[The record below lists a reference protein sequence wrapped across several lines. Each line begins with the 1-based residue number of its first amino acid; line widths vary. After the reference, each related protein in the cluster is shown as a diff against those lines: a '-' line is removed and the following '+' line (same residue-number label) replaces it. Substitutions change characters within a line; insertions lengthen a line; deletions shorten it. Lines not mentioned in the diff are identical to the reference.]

1 MLAVAVAAEV
11 LEAPQAEL
19 LLTAVVMAAHNHL
32 LALPQQ
38 QTEEVVA
45 VVQAEEIQQ

>member
-11 LEAPQAEL
+11 LEAPQVEL

-32 LALPQQ
+32 LALVHH
-38 QTEEVVA
+38 QTEEVAVA
-45 VVQAEEIQQ
+45 VQAEEIQQ